1 MRYKIPKKCEILFLL
16 KGGFSIKKNMFARFV
31 VTNTTRKIIKT
42 SILKNLQKIGFV
54 RFAEQKKI
62 SSPKRKTNSEKNC

>member
-1 MRYKIPKKCEILFLL
+1 
-16 KGGFSIKKNMFARFV
+16 MFARFV

-62 SSPKRKTNSEKNC
+62 SSPKRKTNSKKIRKKM